1 MSISENQSHL
11 EAQANLNALLLQSM
25 VEGMILQDSDGRII
39 QFNQAALNILGLSE
53 AHLLLQDYLDNQ
65 IPDKIFPGKNHI
77 GMKCLHTGVAQ
88 KNVVLS
94 IFRIDGEM
102 RWISLNS
109 VPIMDTEQNKMH
121 QLMST
126 FTDITETKKN
136 LNDLRQVQLLFN
148 ISHDLTVI
156 TNKEGYFKKINPRF
170 TEVLGHYFQEIV
182 SQKFTNFIHQEDL
195 ELTKLELKKVLEKK
209 ESVHFINRYKTKT
222 GDYRVFDWVVVP
234 DKETN
239 LVYFTAR
246 DITDYRAEELD
257 LIHSSKVYSI
267 GEMTSGIA
275 FAIHGELAVMAGHV
289 SNIQNQLEKE
299 TLQPLEIKKKIQ
311 NVEESISR
319 LTKTTKGLTVFA
331 RNTEN
336 EPFLDIPLNKVVDT
350 ALGLCKE
357 RFRVHGVKLDVELP
371 ENVMIRC
378 RETQLTQVFV
388 NLLNNAYDEVHFMR
402 DSWVQLQGQENAE
415 TIRII
420 ISNCAENSK
429 EEIDPKQFSVSQG
442 IIEENFGTF
451 NMNQMDPH
459 KKFILEFPLIQQN
472 TELNLN

>member
-1 MSISENQSHL
+1 MPTTENQTNL
-11 EAQANLNALLLQSM
+11 ENQAKLNALLLQSM
-25 VEGMILQDSDGRII
+25 VEGMILQDSDGRIL
-39 QFNQAALNILGLSE
+39 QFNQAALNILGITE
-53 AHLLLQDYLDNQ
+53 AHLLLQDYIDNQ
-65 IPDKIFPGKNHI
+65 IPDKIFPGKNHV
-77 GMKCLHTGVAQ
+77 GMKSLHTGQTQ

-102 RWISLNS
+102 RWISLNC
-109 VPIMDTEQNKMH
+109 VPILDTDQKKMG
-121 QLMST
+121 QLIST

-148 ISHDLTVI
+148 ISHDLTII

-170 TEVLGHYFQEIV
+170 SEVLGYNFQEIV
-182 SQKFTNFIHQEDL
+182 SQKFTNFIHHEDL
-195 ELTKLELKKVLEKK
+195 ELTQLELKKVLTKK
-209 ESVHFINRYKTKT
+209 ESVHFINRYKTKS

-239 LVYFTAR
+239 LIYFTAR
-246 DITDYRAEELD
+246 DITDYRAEELN

-275 FAIHGELAVMAGHV
+275 YAIHGELAVMAGHI
-289 SNIQNQLEKE
+289 SNIQDQLDKE
-299 TLQPLEIKKKIQ
+299 TVLPHEIKKKIQ
-311 NVEESISR
+311 SVEESIKR

-336 EPFLDIPLNKVVDT
+336 EPFLDIPLNKILDT

-357 RFRVHGVKLDVELP
+357 RFRVHGVKLDINFP
-371 ENVMIRC
+371 KNVMIRC

-388 NLLNNAYDEVHFMR
+388 TLLNNAYDEVHFMR
-402 DSWVQLQGQENAE
+402 DSWVQLVGLEE
-415 TIRII
+415 VDTIKIA
-420 ISNCAENSK
+420 ISNCAEKSK
-429 EEIDPKQFSVSQG
+429 EEIDPKQFSVPQG

-451 NMNQMDPH
+451 NLDLMDGH
-459 KKFILEFPLIQQN
+459 TKFILEFPLIDKVHEFN
-472 TELNLN
+472 IN

>member
-1 MSISENQSHL
+1 MSISENQFHI
-11 EAQANLNALLLQSM
+11 ETQAKLNALLLQSM

-77 GMKCLHTGVAQ
+77 GMKSLQSGETQ
-88 KNVVLS
+88 KNIVLS

-109 VPIMDTEQNKMH
+109 VPIFDSEKNKMNK
-121 QLMST
+121 LIST

-136 LNDLRQVQLLFN
+136 LNDLKQVQLLFN

-170 TEVLGHYFQEIV
+170 SEILGHNFHEIV
-182 SQKFTNFIHQEDL
+182 SQKFTNFIHPEDL
-195 ELTKLELKKVLEKK
+195 DLTKIELKKVLEKR
-209 ESVHFINRYKTKT
+209 ESVHFINRYKTKA
-222 GDYRVFDWVVVP
+222 GEFRVFDWVVVP

-275 FAIHGELAVMAGHV
+275 YAIHGELAVMAGHI
-289 SNIQNQLEKE
+289 SNIQDQLNKE
-299 TLQPLEIKKKIQ
+299 LTNPLELKKKVQ
-311 NVEESISR
+311 NVEESIKR

-336 EPFLDIPLNKVVDT
+336 EPFLDIPLNKVLDT

-357 RFRVHGVKLDVELP
+357 RFRVHGVKLDINLP
-371 ENVMIRC
+371 QSIMIRC

-388 NLLNNAYDEVHFMR
+388 TLLNNAYDEVHFMR
-402 DSWVQLQGQENAE
+402 DSWVHLEGNELAE
-415 TIRII
+415 TIKIA
-420 ISNCAENSK
+420 ISNCAEKTK
-429 EEIDPKQFSVSQG
+429 EDIDPKQFSVPQG

-451 NMNQMDPH
+451 TLDQMDPH
-459 KKFILEFPLIQQN
+459 TKFVLEFPLIHKN

>member
-1 MSISENQSHL
+1 MSTTETQAAI
-11 EAQANLNALLLQSM
+11 EARTNLNALLLQSM
-25 VEGMILQDSDGRII
+25 VEGMILQDSDGRIL
-39 QFNQAALNILGLSE
+39 QFNQAALDILGMTE
-53 AHLLLQDYLDNQ
+53 AHLLLQDYIDAQ

-77 GMKCLHTGVAQ
+77 GMKSLQTGQ
-88 KNVVLS
+88 TQRNIILS

-109 VPIMDTEQNKMH
+109 VPILDKEKQEMT
-121 QLMST
+121 QLIST

-136 LNDLRQVQLLFN
+136 LNDLKQVQLLFN

-170 TEVLGHYFQEIV
+170 QEVLGHSFKEIV
-182 SQKFTNFIHQEDL
+182 SQKFINFIHPEDV
-195 ELTKLELKKVLEKK
+195 ELTQFELKKALDKK
-209 ESVHFINRYKTKT
+209 DSVHFINRYKTKA
-222 GDYRVFDWVVVP
+222 GEYRVFDWVVVP

-275 FAIHGELAVMAGHV
+275 YAIHSELAVMAGHI
-289 SNIQNQLEKE
+289 SNIQSQLEKE
-299 TLQPLEIKKKIQ
+299 VVQPDEIKKKIL
-311 NVEESISR
+311 NVEDSIKR

-336 EPFLDIPLNKVVDT
+336 EPFLEIPLNRVLDT

-357 RFRVHGVKLDVELP
+357 RFRVHGVRLDIKLP
-371 ENVMIRC
+371 EDVTIKC

-388 NLLNNAYDEVHFMR
+388 TLLNNAYDEVHSMR
-402 DSWVQLQGQENAE
+402 DSWVQLIGHEQGDA
-415 TIRII
+415 IKIY
-420 ISNCAENSK
+420 ISNCADK
-429 EEIDPKQFSVSQG
+429 PKEIDPKQFSVPQG
-442 IIEENFGTF
+442 IIEENFGRF
-451 NMNQMDPH
+451 HIEQIDPH
-459 KKFILEFPLIQQN
+459 TKFVLEFPLIEKIN
-472 TELNLN
+472 ELNLN

>member
-1 MSISENQSHL
+1 MSTTETQSAI
-11 EAQANLNALLLQSM
+11 EASTLNALLLQSM
-25 VEGMILQDSDGRII
+25 VEGMILQDIDGRII
-39 QFNQAALNILGLSE
+39 QFNQAALDILGVTE
-53 AHLLLQDYLDNQ
+53 AHLLLQDYIDAQ

-77 GMKCLHTGVAQ
+77 GMKSLQTGQ
-88 KNVVLS
+88 TQRNIILS

-109 VPIMDTEQNKMH
+109 VPILNKEKNKMT
-121 QLMST
+121 QLIST
-126 FTDITETKKN
+126 FTDITEIKKN
-136 LNDLRQVQLLFN
+136 LNDLKQVQLLFN

-170 TEVLGHYFQEIV
+170 QEVLGHSFKEIV
-182 SQKFTNFIHQEDL
+182 SQKFINFIHPEDV
-195 ELTKLELKKVLEKK
+195 ELTQIELKKALDRKD
-209 ESVHFINRYKTKT
+209 SVHFINRYKTKT

-275 FAIHGELAVMAGHV
+275 YAIHGELAVMAGHI
-289 SNIQNQLEKE
+289 SNIQGQLEKE
-299 TLQPLEIKKKIQ
+299 VIQPEDIKKKIL
-311 NVEESISR
+311 NVEESIKR

-336 EPFLDIPLNKVVDT
+336 EPFLEIPLNKVLDT

-357 RFRVHGVKLDVELP
+357 RFRVHGVRLDIKLP
-371 ENVMIRC
+371 EDITIKC

-388 NLLNNAYDEVHFMR
+388 TLLNNAYDEVHTMR
-402 DSWVQLQGQENAE
+402 DSWVQLIGHEQRHAIKI
-415 TIRII
+415 T
-420 ISNCAENSK
+420 ISNCAEK
-429 EEIDPKQFSVSQG
+429 PKEIDPKQFSVPQC
-442 IIEENFGTF
+442 IIEENFGKF
-451 NMNQMDPH
+451 HIEQIDPH
-459 KKFILEFPLIQQN
+459 IKFVLEFPLVERIN
-472 TELNLN
+472 ELNLN